1 MQLVHLNSSGEE
13 RRMKRLIK
21 ILTLALAF
29 LVVVVAESSAQHTI
43 AVTGG
48 TGFATARPYPAQEM
62 KPIWGTYQAGISW
75 RYYSMPR
82 FVACFGID
90 VELLQRGFSYAPYPN
105 RYENKKDYKYYT
117 RKLNSIMVPIVW
129 QPHAYLFKKH
139 LRIYLEAAPTFSFNF
154 SSTFHNEEKMI
165 YVLNDDGQT
174 TTGYKAIEKGKYEFR
189 PERDNRFSYGLRGGA
204 GFDLIFGQ
212 VEFGVRAI
220 YDFGYSDILRN
231 RNKYYANN
239 LDYIEVEENGEKVR
253 YAGEN
258 PFYLTPL
265 RSPLDNLTV
274 SVKLG
279 FRIGK
284 DGFEEWNWKRPALP
298 KNKEVFKYTF

>member
-1 MQLVHLNSSGEE
+1 MAIS
-13 RRMKRLIK
+13 
-21 ILTLALAF
+21 F
-29 LVVVVAESSAQHTI
+29 ESSAQHTL

-82 FVACFGID
+82 FIACFGID
-90 VELLQRGFSYAPYPN
+90 VELLQRGFSFAPYPYL
-105 RYENKKDYKYYT
+105 YENKKDYKYYT
-117 RKLNSIMVPIVW
+117 RTVNSIMVPIVW

-139 LRIYLEAAPTFSFNF
+139 LRVYLEAAPTFSFNF
-154 SSTFHNEEKMI
+154 SSKFHNDEKYSI
-165 YVLNDDGQT
+165 KIDGSIP
-174 TTGYKAIEKGKYEFR
+174 APISGKYEFR

-212 VEFGVRAI
+212 FEFGVRAM

-231 RNKYYANN
+231 RNKYYDN
-239 LDYIEVEENGEKVR
+239 LLDSELKP
-253 YAGEN
+253 GEN
-258 PFYLTPL
+258 PFYYTPL
-265 RSPLDNLTV
+265 RSPLDNLTL

-284 DGFEEWNWKRPALP
+284 EGFQEWYWKKPAFP

>member
-1 MQLVHLNSSGEE
+1 
-13 RRMKRLIK
+13 MKRFVK
-21 ILTLALAF
+21 ILTLALV
-29 LVVVVAESSAQHTI
+29 LSVAIVAKSSAQHTI

-48 TGFATARPYPAQEM
+48 SGFATARPYPAQEM
-62 KPIWGTYQAGISW
+62 KAIWGTYQAGFSW

-90 VELLQRGFSYAPYPN
+90 VELLQRGFSFAPYPYL
-105 RYENKKDYKYYT
+105 YENKKDYRYYT

-154 SSTFHNEEKMI
+154 ASKFYNDEKYSI
-165 YVLNDDGQT
+165 DIDGSVP
-174 TTGYKAIEKGKYEFR
+174 APVSGKYEFR
-189 PERDNRFSYGLRGGA
+189 AERDNRFSYGLRGGA

-212 VEFGVRAI
+212 LEFGVRAM

-231 RNKYYANN
+231 RNKYYDN
-239 LDYIEVEENGEKVR
+239 LLDSATKP
-253 YAGEN
+253 GEN
-258 PFYLTPL
+258 PFYYTPL
-265 RSPLDNLTV
+265 RSPLDNLTI

-284 DGFEEWNWKRPALP
+284 EGFQEWYWKKPSYP
-298 KNKEVFKYTF
+298 KNKEVFKYAL